1 MTQRTIRDSKD
12 TLAKLMASE
21 NITVVHRKVP
31 TAYFDLENRVL
42 CCPILK
48 DDISPELYDLFMGH
62 EVGHALNTP
71 YEGLH
76 STVIEN
82 QSLRSYLNVI
92 EDVRIERDIKNR
104 YQGLKRSFHTAYN
117 ELMEIDFFGVDG
129 KDLNKI
135 SLIDKINLITKC
147 GSRVLISMSDEEQK
161 FLNMAE
167 KCETWED
174 VVKCATAIYEY
185 SKENETR
192 TEEDEIVSYEKSLEN
207 NDESGDEIETDEFS
221 EEFGDTS
228 DDGDETEEELDTQE
242 TDDESDND
250 DTDDD
255 EVASSEGGRESTTDH
270 ISHKNETAFID
281 EEAKIRTDIDLL
293 PIFEKNNHYENK
305 VVGFNQILED
315 WRQERI
321 RLKTKYEEHDDLI
334 KKSIKIL
341 SDKNKKIVN
350 HMVREFEM
358 RQTAHRFSKS
368 TISKTGKLDTNRLA
382 KYKIVDDIF
391 KRTTILPD
399 GKNHGV
405 VVLLDWS
412 SSIVS
417 SVADMIEQSLVL
429 VDFCRKT
436 NIPYRI
442 FLFSDYNHEWASGRG
457 SLLELFNNEMSN
469 RDHKEMLYNVACL
482 WYSYT
487 TRGFV
492 SGRFLKGLNEYNK
505 LFGTDHKLGNGYVNF
520 DFFLFPPRYNLGGTP
535 LDDCLVALRTYLPN
549 FRKKYSL
556 EKCVLTILTDGFSHN
571 CEDLDPTN
579 EEIADANNQL
589 IDVEDQHTKWSR
601 LRSVERFMRDPYSRK
616 VYRLGSFSQRYDST
630 FSVTQNILHWLSD
643 ETGFTITG
651 YFCIKN
657 KRDFQS
663 LLYHANLRAGAN
675 DWRDVSKTGKVFS
688 TRGYNKLFVC
698 KTSSLGTQGEDY
710 LDEELKEATV
720 RKIGSAF
727 LKNQKSKTSS
737 RFLANEFIK
746 EIA

>member
-1 MTQRTIRDSKD
+1 MTQTTIRDSKD

-76 STVIEN
+76 STVTEN
-82 QSLRSYLNVI
+82 ASLKGYLNVI

-117 ELMEIDFFGVDG
+117 ELMEINFFGVDG
-129 KDLNKI
+129 KNLDKI

-147 GSRVLISMSDEEQK
+147 GSRVLISMSNEEQK
-161 FLNMAE
+161 FLDMAE
-167 KCETWED
+167 SCETWED
-174 VVKCATAIYEY
+174 VVECATAIFEY
-185 SKENETR
+185 SKEKETR
-192 TEEDEIVSYEKSLEN
+192 TDEDEIVSYEKTLEQI
-207 NDESGDEIETDEFS
+207 DDSGDEIETDEFN
-221 EEFGDTS
+221 EEYGDTS
-228 DDGDETEEELDTQE
+228 EDGDETEEEMETQE
-242 TDDESDND
+242 IGDE
-250 DTDDD
+250 TDDD
-255 EVASSEGGRESTTDH
+255 EEEVASEEGARESVTDH
-270 ISHKNETAFID
+270 FSHKNETSFID
-281 EEAKIRTDIDLL
+281 EEANMRTEIDLL
-293 PIFEKNNHYENK
+293 PIFEKNGHYKNK
-305 VVGFNQILED
+305 IVTFKKVLED
-315 WRQERI
+315 WRNDRNVE
-321 RLKTKYEEHDDLI
+321 YEKHDDLI

-341 SDKNKKIVN
+341 SNKNKKIVN

-358 RQTAHRFSKS
+358 QQTAHRFSKAI
-368 TISKTGKLDTNRLA
+368 TSKTGKLDTNRLA

-417 SVADMIEQSLVL
+417 SVPDMIEQALIL

-442 FLFSDYNHEWASGRG
+442 FLFSDYMDEWCVGRG
-457 SLLELFNNEMSN
+457 SLLEIFSNEMSN
-469 RDHKEMLYNVACL
+469 RDHNEMMYNVACL
-482 WYSYT
+482 WYSYF
-487 TRGFV
+487 TRNLTA
-492 SGRFLKGLNEYNK
+492 GRFTKGLEEYNK
-505 LFGTDHKLGNGYVNF
+505 TFETDHSLTDGYIYFNF
-520 DFFLFPPRYNLGGTP
+520 HLFPKQYNLGGTP
-535 LDDCLVALRTYLPN
+535 LDDNLIVLRTYLPN
-549 FRKKYSL
+549 FRKMYAL
-556 EKCVLTILTDGFSHN
+556 EKCVLTILTDGYSHS
-571 CEDLDPTN
+571 CDDLDISN
-579 EEIADANNQL
+579 EERAEVENQMAETDAPSNRWN
-589 IDVEDQHTKWSR
+589 R
-601 LRSVERFMRDPYSRK
+601 YRGVERYMRDPYSRK
-616 VYRLGSFSQRYDST
+616 VYRLGDMSYRYAGSFQ
-630 FSVTQNILHWLSD
+630 VTQNLLHWISA
-643 ETGFTITG
+643 ETGFTVTG
-651 YFCIKN
+651 YFCVKN
-657 KRDFQS
+657 RREFQT
-663 LLYHANLRAGAN
+663 LIFHANLEIGEN
-675 DWRDVSKTGKVFS
+675 DWKEVSKTGKVYD

-698 KTSSLGTQGEDY
+698 KTSSLGTQGDDY

-727 LKNQKSKTSS
+727 LKNQKSKISS

>member
-1 MTQRTIRDSKD
+1 MTQTIIRDSKD

-76 STVIEN
+76 STVTEN
-82 QSLRSYLNVI
+82 TSLKGYLNVI

-117 ELMEIDFFGVDG
+117 ELMEMDFFGVDG
-129 KDLNKI
+129 KDLDEI

-147 GSRVLISMSDEEQK
+147 GSRVLISMSNEEQK
-161 FLNMAE
+161 FLDMAE

-174 VVKCATAIYEY
+174 VVECATAIYQY

-192 TEEDEIVSYEKSLEN
+192 TKEDEIVSYEKAQEQI
-207 NDESGDEIETDEFS
+207 DDSGDEIETDEFNEEYGETS
-221 EEFGDTS
+221 E
-228 DDGDETEEELDTQE
+228 DGDETEEEME
-242 TDDESDND
+242 THETSDETGDDEE
-250 DTDDD
+250 
-255 EVASSEGGRESTTDH
+255 EVASEEGARESITDH
-270 ISHKNETAFID
+270 FSHKNETSFID
-281 EEAKIRTDIDLL
+281 EEAKMRTEIDLL
-293 PIFEKNNHYENK
+293 PIFERNDHYKNK
-305 VVGFNQILED
+305 VVTFKKVLED
-315 WRQERI
+315 WKDSKSVDFEN
-321 RLKTKYEEHDDLI
+321 HDHLI

-358 RQTAHRFSKS
+358 RQTAHRFSKA

-412 SSIVS
+412 SSIMS
-417 SVADMIEQSLVL
+417 SVPDMIEQALVL

-442 FLFSDYNHEWASGRG
+442 FLFSDYRDEWCVGRG
-457 SLLELFNNEMSN
+457 SLLEIFSNEMSN
-469 RDHKEMLYNVACL
+469 RDHNEMLYNVACL
-482 WYSYT
+482 WYSYFIRSIT
-487 TRGFV
+487 SGRGF
-492 SGRFLKGLNEYNK
+492 STGIREYNK
-505 LFGTDHKLGNGYVNF
+505 VFGTDHSPTDGYIYFNHH
-520 DFFLFPPRYNLGGTP
+520 LFPPRYNLGGTP

-549 FRKKYSL
+549 FRKMYSL
-556 EKCVLTILTDGFSHN
+556 EKCVLTILTDGYSHS
-571 CEDLDPTN
+571 CDDLDVSN
-579 EEIADANNQL
+579 EERDEVESQWDNQNHRWNRF
-589 IDVEDQHTKWSR
+589 DG
-601 LRSVERFMRDPYSRK
+601 VERYMRDPYSRK
-616 VYRLGSFSQRYDST
+616 VYRLGDMSYRYTGSFRT
-630 FSVTQNILHWLSD
+630 TQNLLHWISV
-643 ETGFTITG
+643 ETGFTTTG
-651 YFCIKN
+651 YFCVKN
-657 KRDFQS
+657 KREFQS
-663 LLYHANLRAGAN
+663 LQTHANLKYGEN
-675 DWRDVSKTGKVFS
+675 DWKEVSKTGKVFD

-698 KTSSLGTQGEDY
+698 KTSSLGTQGDDY